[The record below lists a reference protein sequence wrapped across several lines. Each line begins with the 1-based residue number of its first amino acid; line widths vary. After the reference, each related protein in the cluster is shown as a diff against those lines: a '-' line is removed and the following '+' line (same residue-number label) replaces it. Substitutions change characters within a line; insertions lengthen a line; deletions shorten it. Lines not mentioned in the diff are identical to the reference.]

1 MTLLRT
7 DRPEEAV
14 AHLRNVKLE
23 CGPLDSHYHSALGAA
38 YWKLDKLPEAL
49 EGFEA
54 SLELDPEETS
64 ALLAASELALSIGD
78 REKHRRYFRRA
89 RHLGADDGTLEIW
102 ELLREFHQNNQTDAG
117 TAEHERE
124 IVFMDAVIRLNP
136 NDGDAP

>member
-64 ALLAASELALSIGD
+64 ALRHRSSPCRSATAKSTGDTSEGPGI
-78 REKHRRYFRRA
+78 
-89 RHLGADDGTLEIW
+89 
-102 ELLREFHQNNQTDAG
+102 
-117 TAEHERE
+117 
-124 IVFMDAVIRLNP
+124 
-136 NDGDAP
+136 